1 MLLLEIWWTV
11 DWWNRGTCDLV
22 AREYPLQPALSLTTW
37 WETREKPRWTI
48 HQQFVRT
55 PELPYNWL
63 ISVKM
68 AILSLKLPIFSCQA
82 IQLQLKMMKNSE
94 TNFQQTMQKTWK
106 FTFIAKLVKVNIML
120 KSFIGRTNSIHSN
133 ISYMS
138 RRVVCEAIENIGVND
153 GGGNHCQAMWAML
166 WGNAPPPKN
175 VIPPR
180 TPDWMAFL
188 PAQGQ

>member
-1 MLLLEIWWTV
+1 MDGW
-11 DWWNRGTCDLV
+11 DRGTCDLV
-22 AREYPLQPALSLTTW
+22 AREYPLSVYQLDEKHERSQDGLFISSLCAHQSFHTIDSYLWKWPFYLWNCPFSRVKPFNYNLKW
-37 WETREKPRWTI
+37 WKTRK
-48 HQQFVRT
+48 
-55 PELPYNWL
+55 
-63 ISVKM
+63 
-68 AILSLKLPIFSCQA
+68 PIFNKQCKKLGNSHL
-82 IQLQLKMMKNSE
+82 LQ
-94 TNFQQTMQKTWK
+94 
-106 FTFIAKLVKVNIML
+106 KLVKVNIML

>member
-1 MLLLEIWWTV
+1 MLLSPFALCVLLCLRQISQDVHPPLICYVIWMQYYKIIYLLLLEIWWTV
-11 DWWNRGTCDLV
+11 DGWDRGTCDLV

-48 HQQFVRT
+48 HQQFLRT
-55 PELPYNWL
+55 PELLYNWL

-106 FTFIAKLVKVNIML
+106 FTFIAKTGQSQHHVEILYWTQKQHSFEHLLHVGSYVRQL
-120 KSFIGRTNSIHSN
+120 KIL
-133 ISYMS
+133 
-138 RRVVCEAIENIGVND
+138 E
-153 GGGNHCQAMWAML
+153 
-166 WGNAPPPKN
+166 
-175 VIPPR
+175 
-180 TPDWMAFL
+180 
-188 PAQGQ
+188 